1 MTPLFKVSKPDL
13 SFFEKLSDI
22 ENYAFAT
29 SCLKFEEKLQQFF
42 QVEKVFVTNSYS
54 SAWLSLIDA
63 LNLTRD
69 DEIIATPM
77 ACLASTQPLART
89 KASLTWCDVN
99 ARTGVMS
106 TEGLQEV
113 ISKKT
118 KIVVVNLFCGY
129 APDLKPIYNV
139 AKEYGALVILDLI
152 EGLGSKY
159 EHKYVG
165 AEFCDVAVVSTEA
178 VRILNSNQGGALF
191 VNNVNLQ
198 HSISLC
204 TDYGIDRSIFRE
216 PNGEINRQCD
226 IKTVALGNKQNEVNA
241 MFGLYH
247 LPRFDT
253 ILQKYKTNAKYWGE
267 VIENLDIGLQE
278 VEIIQSSSPN
288 YWVYGILAL
297 DVDEA
302 IQWFRERGFYA
313 SRIHLRNDQYS
324 IFKDSKRHLPG
335 VDTFSSSFLAVPS
348 GWWVSK
354 EQIKSLT

>member
-1 MTPLFKVSKPDL
+1 MTPLFKVSKPERH
-13 SFFEKLSDI
+13 FFDKLSDI
-22 ENYAFAT
+22 ENYAFGEN
-29 SCLKFEEKLQQFF
+29 CLKFQEKLQQFF
-42 QVEKVFVTNSYS
+42 QVERAFVTNSYS

-63 LNLTRD
+63 LNLTGD

-99 ARTGVMS
+99 ARSGVMS

-118 KIVVVNLFCGY
+118 KVVVVNLFCGY
-129 APDLKPIYNV
+129 VPDLKPIYNV

-159 EHKYVG
+159 ENKYVG
-165 AEFCDVAVVSTEA
+165 SEFCDVAVVSTEA

-204 TDYGIDRSIFRE
+204 RDYGIDRSIFRG
-216 PNGEINRQCD
+216 PSGEINRQCD
-226 IKTVALGNKQNEVNA
+226 IKSIALGNKQNEINA

-247 LPRFDT
+247 LSRFET
-253 ILQKYKTNAKYWGE
+253 ILQEYRTKAKCWDE
-267 VIENLDIGLQE
+267 VIGNVDIDLQE
-278 VEIIQSSSPN
+278 VEVIQSSSPN
-288 YWVYGILAL
+288 YWVYGILVL
-297 DVDEA
+297 DIDES
-302 IQWFRERGFYA
+302 IQWFRERGFYT
-313 SRIHLRNDQYS
+313 SRIHLRNDLYS
-324 IFKDSKRHLPG
+324 IVKDSRRHLPG

-348 GWWVSK
+348 GWWVST
-354 EQIKSLT
+354 EQIKSLI